1 MIQLDNFISFHDLSP
16 EGRFVW
22 SSSSVYDVLGYTSD
36 ELVGVPAYDV
46 IHPEDIAQTRVVHKE
61 NMLNDLVASQITV
74 RYRGKDGRLVSCVSV
89 LSICYD
95 YFVCCTTVVHANPGA
110 YKQLRSHST
119 VMARLVGSRK
129 EEFERIKRHHEA
141 FAANRWDTHVIE
153 PEPRVCM
160 ILNRFSRS
168 LTVMYASSAC
178 ERIFHIDPDHIV
190 GKPILLFIRAD
201 DLASFV
207 EQMDMIK
214 ATTAI
219 TYIRFWFQSPR
230 LRQEIPC
237 EAMLFGAADGI
248 VAVMRRCRPFIRK
261 RFIGSRDHD
270 WNYRTPTA
278 AANINKN
285 RGQSS
290 SWTSASSA
298 SLSFVSS
305 AASYSSMSPQLLQQD
320 RRHITAEDY
329 SNKSTS
335 PPCNVPMSRIS
346 RIQILDLDQ
355 NSNISSNY
363 SRGHDNN
370 NNNNNDNNSNNNSS
384 SGKNRVRHNTRSKT
398 RPLAVP
404 KNDPLLVRDKL
415 EMPEGFGVKVY
426 DVQDYVE
433 EQDDDDDSGDDIND
447 YGADGGSESNTRQ
460 DCDMDM
466 DLDIS

>member
-1 MIQLDNFISFHDLSP
+1 M
-16 EGRFVW
+16 G
-22 SSSSVYDVLGYTSD
+22 
-36 ELVGVPAYDV
+36 
-46 IHPEDIAQTRVVHKE
+46 
-61 NMLNDLVASQITV
+61 
-74 RYRGKDGRLVSCVSV
+74 
-89 LSICYD
+89 
-95 YFVCCTTVVHANPGA
+95 

-219 TYIRFWFQSPR
+219 TYIRFWFQSPK

-261 RFIGSRDHD
+261 RYIESKDH
-270 WNYRTPTA
+270 YRTPADT
-278 AANINKN
+278 ANINKN
-285 RGQSS
+285 RSQGS
-290 SWTSASSA
+290 SWTSASTA
-298 SLSFVSS
+298 SPSSVST
-305 AASYSSMSPQLLQQD
+305 AASSFSMSPQLLHQD
-320 RRHITAEDY
+320 RQHIVTVDE
-329 SNKSTS
+329 NKTTS
-335 PPCNVPMSRIS
+335 PPRNLPMSKIS
-346 RIQILDLDQ
+346 RLQILDLDQ
-355 NSNISSNY
+355 NSNNNIDNTSNIS
-363 SRGHDNN
+363 GP
-370 NNNNNDNNSNNNSS
+370 
-384 SGKNRVRHNTRSKT
+384 HNTRSKT
-398 RPLAVP
+398 QPLTVSMDDL
-404 KNDPLLVRDKL
+404 KDELDL
-415 EMPEGFGVKVY
+415 PEGFGVKVY
-426 DVQDYVE
+426 NIQDYVE
-433 EQDDDDDSGDDIND
+433 EQDDDDSGNDIDDYRADSG
-447 YGADGGSESNTRQ
+447 SRSNTRQ
-460 DCDMDM
+460 EFDMDM
-466 DLDIS
+466 DVDIS